1 MASYKGLESIMADY
15 EFTLPQPPSINGY
28 RAVARGRLITSKRG
42 REYFIEVADIMKEL
56 NLDDEMIEQKVL
68 ISLVIHPR
76 TLAKF
81 DVSNY
86 LKAYEDALVKCCFLE
101 DDHWIEYG
109 SIRKGEKVK
118 GGLLKVKVDLID

>member
-1 MASYKGLESIMADY
+1 MADY

-42 REYFIEVADIMKEL
+42 RDYFKAVADIMKGL
-56 NLDDEMIEQKVL
+56 NLDNEMIEQKVL

-86 LKAYEDALVKCCFLE
+86 LKAYEDALVKCGFLE

-118 GGLLKVKVDLID
+118 GGLLEVKVSLVD

>member
-1 MASYKGLESIMADY
+1 MADY

-28 RAVARGRLITSKRG
+28 RAVTRGRLITSKRG
-42 REYFIEVADIMKEL
+42 RDYFKAVADIMNGL
-56 NLDDEMIEQKVL
+56 NLDNEMIEQKVL

-86 LKAYEDALVKCCFLE
+86 LKAYEDALVKCGFLE

-118 GGLLKVKVDLID
+118 GGLLKVKVSLC

>member
-1 MASYKGLESIMADY
+1 MSDY
-15 EFTLPQPPSINGY
+15 DFTLPQPPSINGY

-42 REYFIEVADIMKEL
+42 RDYFKAVDEIMKGL
-56 NLDDEMIEQKVL
+56 NLNNEMIDKPVV

-86 LKAYEDALVKCCFLE
+86 LKAYEDALVKCGFLE

-109 SIRKGEKVK
+109 SIKKGEKVK
-118 GGLLKVKVDLID
+118 GGCLEVGVNMKQT